1 METIKD
7 QKTGLQVTIPVD
19 DPYYQQLAK
28 VITTRGISNLPDY
41 NLIKWCE
48 QYLSADNVFI
58 DIGSGIGLFSLL
70 LSTKC
75 KEIQAFDPVES
86 LITCL
91 AVASSMNN
99 YYNIHYNKVALLNKD
114 SSIPLYK
121 GDKGI
126 TTSGFLAKILQIDDI
141 NVQTV
146 HTVKSSTLDSF
157 NLQHVGL
164 LNIEADGSELNVLLG
179 SIMTLLN
186 NNFPP
191 ILIKI
196 RGDEWYK
203 EEKEL
208 VFAQLRNCG
217 YTIHPVGGCPNRY
230 LASDHSQHKSA
241 QQIKAAKEQ
250 EKQELHLQETI
261 QLFAKQQTEKFT
273 WYEWYLMSRHY
284 RLKSEN
290 QLSYDC
296 TQRAL
301 TFVIPE
307 EKKYLVW
314 EEVSIVTCYL
324 NKKEEGY
331 QAADIVTMS
340 EHAPFS
346 TVNLAMKNQSFYMQA
361 LPLTNVV
368 TISHPVD
375 ANYVTS
381 SAAIIPKDN
390 GFLLNVRAVN
400 YELTKQGHYVPKD
413 VDNIIRT
420 RNYLLDVDNELK
432 TTSVVELLDSTDSRK
447 YPGRVHGIEDLRL
460 FAPGEFFCTCLE
472 VNKDNIA
479 QMCYGQFTEDG
490 TVTKLLP
497 LQVSNKLQCEK
508 NWLPLY
514 IKDVLHMIYTVSPL
528 RLYSVNTDTGAVTLI
543 KEIDLVP
550 DKNID
555 FFRGSASLIEHKDG
569 WLGTIH
575 QVHHDSRRMYFHRF
589 IWFNSKF
596 TELKYSR
603 VFFFESPNVE
613 FNLSI
618 CHSPNGLL
626 VPYSVND
633 ACTKIGTLP
642 YEVLDTL
649 I

>member
-7 QKTGLQVTIPVD
+7 QKTGLQVTVPIG
-19 DPYYQQLAK
+19 DPYYQQLSLL
-28 VITTRGISNLPDY
+28 ITTRGISHLPDY

-48 QYLSADNVFI
+48 QYLSTDNVFV

-75 KEIQAFDPVES
+75 KEVQAFDPVES

-91 AVASSMNN
+91 AVGSSMNN
-99 YYNIHYNKVALLNKD
+99 YYNIHYNKVALSNKD
-114 SSIPLYK
+114 SSILLYK
-121 GDKGI
+121 NDKV
-126 TTSGFLAKILQIDDI
+126 TTTNTLLAKVLQIDDS

-146 HTVKSSTLDSF
+146 KASTLDSF
-157 NLQHVGL
+157 NLQHIGL
-164 LNIEADGSELNVLLG
+164 LNIEVDGSELNVLTG

-191 ILIKI
+191 IVIKI
-196 RGDEWYK
+196 RNDEWYK

-217 YTIHPVGGCPNRY
+217 YIIHPIGGCPDRY
-230 LASDHSQHKSA
+230 LASDHPQHKTV

-250 EKQELHLQETI
+250 KVQDLHLQETI
-261 QLFAKQQTEKFT
+261 ELFAKQQTDNFT

-284 RLKSEN
+284 RLKSEH
-290 QLSYDC
+290 QQSYDC
-296 TQRAL
+296 AHRAL

-314 EEVSIVTCYL
+314 EELSIVTCYL

-340 EHAPFS
+340 DHAPFN

-361 LPLTNVV
+361 LPFSNVV
-368 TISHPVD
+368 TISHPID
-375 ANYVTS
+375 MNYVTS
-381 SAAIIPKDN
+381 SAAIIPHDK
-390 GFLLNVRAVN
+390 GYSLNVRAVN
-400 YELTKQGHYVPKD
+400 YEIAKRGNYIIKD
-413 VDNIIRT
+413 GSDIIHT
-420 RNYLLDVDNELK
+420 RNFLLNLNNELK
-432 TTSVVELLDSTDSRK
+432 TTGAVELIGSIDQCK
-447 YPGRVHGIEDLRL
+447 YPGRVRGIEDLRL
-460 FAPGEFFCTCLE
+460 FTPGEFFCTCLE
-472 VNKDNIA
+472 VNKDNIP
-479 QMCYGQFTEDG
+479 QMCYGRFTEDG
-490 TVTKLLP
+490 TITKLLP
-497 LQVSNKLQCEK
+497 LQVGNKIQCEK
-508 NWLPLY
+508 NWLPFY

-528 RLYSVNTDTGAVTLI
+528 RLYSVNTDTGALTLI
-543 KEIDLVP
+543 KEIDLMP
-550 DKNID
+550 DKHID
-555 FFRGSASLIEHKDG
+555 FFRGSASLIAYKNG

-589 IWFNSKF
+589 IWFNNTF

-603 VFFFESPNVE
+603 VFFFESPNIE

-618 CHSPNGLL
+618 CHSPTGLL
-626 VPYSVND
+626 IPYSVND